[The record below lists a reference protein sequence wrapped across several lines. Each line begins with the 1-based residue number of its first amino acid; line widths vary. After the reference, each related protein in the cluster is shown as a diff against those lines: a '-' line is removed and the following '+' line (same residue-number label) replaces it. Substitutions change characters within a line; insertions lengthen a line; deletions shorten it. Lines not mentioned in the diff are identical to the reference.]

1 MSDSKNSLVYVTLKV
16 SGNEE
21 HLARFLQLCK
31 TLEYLGD
38 VGATRTVKAWFDGDG
53 AARLNFDSEDFD
65 LGTVPPLPARDDGS
79 DYSVD
84 FE

>member
-1 MSDSKNSLVYVTLKV
+1 MPESKNSLVYVTLKV
-16 SGNEE
+16 SGNPE
-21 HLARFLQLCK
+21 HLAQFLQICK

-38 VGATRTVKAWFDGDG
+38 VGATRTIKTWFDGDG
-53 AARLNFDSEDFD
+53 GARLNFDSDDFD
-65 LGTVPPLPARDDGS
+65 LKTIPALPAKDDGS